1 VLIETPAGRARP
13 AARGCDTIARDEPGV
28 EGVSGFDWLVAAV
41 AVLAGAIAS
50 VSGFGI
56 GSLLTPTLALQ
67 LDPRLAVAAV
77 SIPHVAGTAI
87 RFWMLRRHTD
97 TGVLVR
103 FGSMS
108 ALGSLAG
115 AVAGAFVRPGA
126 LRLLLGVLLI
136 FVAGGELAGWTRR
149 MRFDGRSAWLA
160 GAASG
165 LFGGLVGNQGGLRAA
180 AMLGFQLP
188 KASFVATATAIAL
201 VVDGARMPVYA
212 WTDGARL
219 AAIAPLI
226 ALATSGVVFGTLVG
240 HRVLAA
246 VPERLFRVVV
256 ALLLLALG
264 FVVLAGA

>member
-1 VLIETPAGRARP
+1 MDVT
-13 AARGCDTIARDEPGV
+13 
-28 EGVSGFDWLVAAV
+28 GFDVLVGAV

-77 SIPHVAGTAI
+77 SIPHLAGTAI
-87 RFWMLRRHTD
+87 RFWMLRRYTD
-97 TGVLVR
+97 VTVLMR

-108 ALGSLAG
+108 ALGALIG
-115 AVAGAFVRPGA
+115 AVAGAYARPDA
-126 LRLLLGVLLI
+126 LRLLLGVLLV
-136 FVAGGELAGWTRR
+136 FVGAGELAGWTRR
-149 MRFDGRSAWLA
+149 MRFDGGSAWAA
-160 GAASG
+160 GAVSG

-180 AMLGFQLP
+180 AMLGFQLS
-188 KASFVATATAIAL
+188 KSAFVATATAIAL

-226 ALATSGVVFGTLVG
+226 ALATGGVVAGTLAG
-240 HRVLAA
+240 HHILAG
-246 VPERLFRVVV
+246 VPERLFRTIV

-264 FVVLAGA
+264 VVVIYGSAASG

>member
-1 VLIETPAGRARP
+1 MAASDTGVDGVTGFELIV
-13 AARGCDTIARDEPGV
+13 GV
-28 EGVSGFDWLVAAV
+28 VAI
-41 AVLAGAIAS
+41 LAGALAS

-97 TGVLVR
+97 TRVLVR
-103 FGSMS
+103 FGSTS
-108 ALGSLAG
+108 ALGSLVG
-115 AVAGAFVRPGA
+115 AVAGAFVRPGF

-136 FVAGGELAGWTRR
+136 FVAGGELAGWTKR
-149 MRFDGRSAWLA
+149 MRFDSRWAWLA
-160 GAASG
+160 GAVSG

-180 AMLGFQLP
+180 AMLGFHLP

-212 WTDGARL
+212 WTDGTRL

-226 ALATSGVVFGTLVG
+226 ALATAGVGLGTLAG
-240 HRVLAA
+240 HRLLAW
-246 VPERLFRVVV
+246 VPERRFRVLM

-264 FVVLAGA
+264 VVVLTSG

>member
-1 VLIETPAGRARP
+1 VGAGVTAF
-13 AARGCDTIARDEPGV
+13 
-28 EGVSGFDWLVAAV
+28 EGLVAAV

-77 SIPHVAGTAI
+77 SIPHLAGTAI

-97 TGVLVR
+97 VGVLTR

-108 ALGSLAG
+108 ALGALAG
-115 AVAGAFVRPGA
+115 AVAGALVRPGA
-126 LRLLLGVLLI
+126 LRLLLGLLLI
-136 FVAGGELAGWTRR
+136 FVGAGELAGWTKR
-149 MRFDGRSAWLA
+149 MRFDGRWAWVA

-180 AMLGFQLP
+180 AMLGFRLE
-188 KASFVATATAIAL
+188 KAAFVATATAIAL

-219 AAIAPLI
+219 AAITPLI
-226 ALATSGVVFGTLVG
+226 ALATAGVVAGTLAG
-240 HRVLAA
+240 HRVLAG
-246 VPERLFRVVV
+246 VPEHLFRIVV

-264 FVVLAGA
+264 AVVIAGA

>member
-1 VLIETPAGRARP
+1 M
-13 AARGCDTIARDEPGV
+13 D
-28 EGVSGFDWLVAAV
+28 GVSGFDWLVAAV

-126 LRLLLGVLLI
+126 LRLLLGLLLI

-149 MRFDGRSAWLA
+149 MRFDGRWAWLA

-219 AAIAPLI
+219 VAIAPLI
-226 ALATSGVVFGTLVG
+226 ALATGGVVFGTLAG
-240 HRVLAA
+240 PPRARRGARAPLPGRSGPAPARARRRGDLGSAA
-246 VPERLFRVVV
+246 S
-256 ALLLLALG
+256 G
-264 FVVLAGA
+264 